1 MIDPSTQFIVYNP
14 NVNLTER
21 KSTLNNNIQQVLT
34 YEEII
39 NSAGITSSS
48 ISANGFVVSGAIN
61 NNILLP
67 ENSNVSY
74 NGPLSIG
81 TGSVTIPAGTTLSIV

>member
-1 MIDPSTQFIVYNP
+1 MINPSTQFIVYNP
-14 NVNLTER
+14 DVNLTER
-21 KSTLNNNIQQVLT
+21 KSALNNNIQQVLT

-48 ISANGFVVSGAIN
+48 ISANGFMVTGAIN
-61 NNILLP
+61 SDILLP

-81 TGSVTIPAGTTLSIV
+81 TGRVIVPTGTILSII